1 MKSDPP
7 VKKTLKLKVNDAIS
21 FRLVGISSH
30 ENDYRL
36 VWAINNQLRMG
47 FIRAENLVVHHA
59 KLNTE
64 LAFSRFL
71 YADEDRIHNYTLISN
86 RCPDGFLF
94 PEIRNFDFIIQVSG
108 NMTEAEENEFIKK
121 LKTVEVISA
130 SFALKTEKLKDLKV
144 ILPE

>member
-7 VKKTLKLKVNDAIS
+7 VKKTLKLQVSNAIN

-36 VWAINNQLRMG
+36 VWSINNQLRME

-59 KLNTE
+59 KLNAE

-71 YADEDRIHNYTLISN
+71 YADEDRMHNYTLISN

-108 NMTEAEENEFIKK
+108 NMTNVDEKEFIKK
-121 LKTVEVISA
+121 LKTVDVISA
-130 SFALKTEKLKDLKV
+130 SFALKPEKLKNLKD

>member
-7 VKKTLKLKVNDAIS
+7 VKKSLKLQVSDAIH
-21 FRLVGISSH
+21 FRLIGLSSH

-36 VWAINNQLRMG
+36 VWAINNRLRMG
-47 FIRAENLVVHHA
+47 FIRAENLVVHHV

-71 YADEDRIHNYTLISN
+71 YEDEDRILNYTLISN

-94 PEIRNFDFIIQVSG
+94 PEIRNFDFVIQISG
-108 NMTEAEENEFIKK
+108 KMTDAEEQAFIKN
-121 LKTVEVISA
+121 LKNVDVISG
-130 SFALKTEKLKDLKV
+130 SFALKPEKLKNLRE